1 MKLPARHRILDIS
14 TIAPSSWSP
23 EHRYHGVFFV
33 LLLVPTATDVGNAS
47 PDLGLGHVVTCSGPW
62 RSLQAGASFG
72 LDSAD
77 AQAFPRRP
85 KHEGAPRGR
94 LDRCIS
100 DALRGWSVLRPRRR
114 SRVLPGAVDRRRRE
128 HPQPL
133 LAGPVAGLTGLL
145 SAQFHYMS
153 SPSSSDRSSLSSNSP
168 DTSPLQQ
175 QARPSHPVATTPSL
189 PAAAS
194 PFSHLS
200 PPHHQITTPQTKL
213 HQPAVARARNPIPIV
228 NPHTGMRLPSR
239 PDSISPALS
248 PFNGRRW

>member
-1 MKLPARHRILDIS
+1 MA
-14 TIAPSSWSP
+14 SSSYFYSSQQRP
-23 EHRYHGVFFV
+23 TSAMHHQTSASAMSSHAAGHG
-33 LLLVPTATDVGNAS
+33 G
-47 PDLGLGHVVTCSGPW
+47 
-62 RSLQAGASFG
+62 
-72 LDSAD
+72 
-77 AQAFPRRP
+77 
-85 KHEGAPRGR
+85 
-94 LDRCIS
+94 
-100 DALRGWSVLRPRRR
+100 R
-114 SRVLPGAVDRRRRE
+114 SRRGPRLGST
-128 HPQPL
+128 QPTHKPFRGVRSMKELHEAASIAAFRTRFEAGRSFDLDDDLEFCPAL
-133 LAGPVAGLTGLL
+133 LTEDD
-145 SAQFHYMS
+145 FHYMS

-175 QARPSHPVATTPSL
+175 QARPSHPVAPTPSL